1 MFRWIRHP
9 QREDLSAFIAALA
22 RHGILLLPG
31 SAFAVS
37 HDFRGW
43 TRINVTHL
51 TDEAVTRMA
60 TCMREAGG

>member
-1 MFRWIRHP
+1 MPTGDNASDDELHTMIN
-9 QREDLSAFIAALA
+9 E
-22 RHGILLLPG
+22 
-31 SAFAVS
+31 VS
-37 HDFRGW
+37 QDFRGW